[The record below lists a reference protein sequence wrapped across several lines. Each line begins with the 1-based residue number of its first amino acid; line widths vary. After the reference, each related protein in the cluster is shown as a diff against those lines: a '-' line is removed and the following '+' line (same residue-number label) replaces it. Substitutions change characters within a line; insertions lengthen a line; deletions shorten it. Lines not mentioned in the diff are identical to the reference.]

1 MLKTMSSRAVA
12 RSGRSSSRARAVRAL
27 LPCALVMGLGLQAAA
42 QSLDNIDWRAA
53 TPSTNKS
60 TVRVMGGFSEE
71 HAGASASVLAVVQG
85 IFRSGDHQNLP
96 FVVVDKIHARVLVFS
111 GTGRWLGTA
120 PALLGLARGDE
131 AVPGLGDRPLSQ
143 IQPQE
148 RITPAGRFVAELD
161 RNAAGQT
168 ILWVDYEQ
176 AISLHPVRSLNPQE
190 RRLERL
196 ASSSLKDKRI
206 SYGCINV
213 PVRFWHAVVLPAF
226 RNTKGIVY
234 VLPDSRPLD
243 SVFADLLSTTEKAVV
258 KSIDHRLYPAAP

>member
-1 MLKTMSSRAVA
+1 MPSRSVV
-12 RSGRSSSRARAVRAL
+12 RSGRQFSRARVGRVL
-27 LPCALVMGLGLQAAA
+27 LLGVLVMGLKLQATA
-42 QSLDNIDWRAA
+42 QSFDNIAWRVA
-53 TPSTNKS
+53 TSSTSKS
-60 TVRVMGGFSEE
+60 MMSVAGESGVE
-71 HAGASASVLAVVQG
+71 HIGASESVLAVVQG
-85 IFRSGDHQNLP
+85 ALRSGDHQNLP
-96 FVVVDKIHARVLVFS
+96 FVVVDKIHAQVFVFS
-111 GTGRWLGTA
+111 GTGRWLGTT

-143 IQPQE
+143 IKPQE

-196 ASSSLKDKRI
+196 ASASLQDKRI

-213 PVRFWHAVVLPAF
+213 PTQFWHAVVLPTF
-226 RNTKGIVY
+226 KNTMGMVY

-243 SVFADLLSTTEKAVV
+243 SVFGHLLHPTKKAAV
-258 KSIDHRLYPAAP
+258 K